1 MNIGEI
7 IKNYRVSKGIS
18 QRDFAKLSKCS
29 NSYIAM
35 LEKNIN
41 YKTKKNISPTIEII
55 NNIAQAMGY
64 TLDDFLKLLDDSQP
78 IIVNTKKSTT
88 INVYGT
94 IPAGIP
100 MECIEDIV
108 DTEEITEDMLKGDRE
123 YFGLKIKGD
132 SMYPEYLDGDIIIL
146 EKVADAESGS
156 DCVVMVNGED
166 GTFKRIY
173 KTESGLI
180 LQPLNSTYQPL
191 NFTNDEIIKLPVKII
206 GKVVELRRKK

>member
-1 MNIGEI
+1 MLINSKDISKYLKDLRE
-7 IKNYRVSKGIS
+7 SKGLSTRQVAYLTGIS
-18 QRDFAKLSKCS
+18 NGFISLIERGLRVPSEDVLKALAKAYNVDYLD
-29 NSYIAM
+29 
-35 LEKNIN
+35 L
-41 YKTKKNISPTIEII
+41 YKRAN
-55 NNIAQAMGY
+55 
-64 TLDDFLKLLDDSQP
+64 LL
-78 IIVNTKKSTT
+78 VNVNKTT
-88 INVYGT
+88 IKVYGT

-108 DTEEITEDMLKGDRE
+108 DTEEITEDMLNGDRE

-173 KTESGLI
+173 KTESGII
-180 LQPLNSTYQPL
+180 LQPLNSSYQPL

>member
-1 MNIGEI
+1 MIFEDEND
-7 IKNYRVSKGIS
+7 KSRK
-18 QRDFAKLSKCS
+18 
-29 NSYIAM
+29 
-35 LEKNIN
+35 EKASFGNRR
-41 YKTKKNISPTIEII
+41 KTKKNISPTIEII

-64 TLDDFLKLLDDSQP
+64 NLDDFLKLLDDNQP
-78 IIVNTKKSTT
+78 IVVNTKKSTT

-191 NFTNDEIIKLPVKII
+191 NFTNEEIIKLPVRII

>member
-1 MNIGEI
+1 MLINSKDISKYLKDLRE
-7 IKNYRVSKGIS
+7 SKGLSTRQVSYLTGIS
-18 QRDFAKLSKCS
+18 NGFISLIERGKRVPSEDVLKALAKAY
-29 NSYIAM
+29 NVDYIDLFKRA
-35 LEKNIN
+35 NILAN
-41 YKTKKNISPTIEII
+41 
-55 NNIAQAMGY
+55 
-64 TLDDFLKLLDDSQP
+64 
-78 IIVNTKKSTT
+78 VNKTT

-100 MECIEDIV
+100 IEMIEDII
-108 DTEEITEDMLKGDRE
+108 DTEEITEDMLRGDKE

-132 SMYPEYLDGDIIIL
+132 SMYPEYLNGDIIIL

-156 DCVVMVNGED
+156 DCVVMVNGNE

-180 LQPLNSTYQPL
+180 LQPLNSSYEPL
-191 NFTNDEIIKLPVKII
+191 NFTKEDLERLPVKII